1 MEQVEM
7 ILSKTR
13 GDRYIWL
20 IVIFLTIISMLVV
33 YSSTASLAF
42 KHSNGNTEF
51 YLLKHFLMFGFGLV
65 LMYLLHKINYK
76 YYSRISQVMIYISVP
91 LLIYTLLFG
100 QSINDARRWINIPVI
115 NMSFQTSDLAKLS
128 LMMYMARVLSKKQ
141 EVIRSFRQGFLPVVT
156 PPLIICGLIAPSN
169 LSTAAILFATCL
181 LLMFIGRVNLKYI
194 MAMLGCGLMLLA
206 LIVVVALQTPFHAR
220 VLTWESRMESFFHK
234 DQTHSKDEY
243 QVQYS
248 MIAIAEGGWIGQGPG
263 SSGLKDSVPESF
275 SDYIYIVIN
284 REYGFVGAV
293 IVLLLYLFFLLR
305 CIRIFLQSPNAFGA
319 FLAVGLSFSIT
330 IQALINMGVV
340 VHILPVTGVT
350 LPLVSMGGTSI
361 WFMSAAIGIILSV
374 SKNVEQESEGKQKQL
389 NEEKSVTA

>member
-1 MEQVEM
+1 
-7 ILSKTR
+7 
-13 GDRYIWL
+13 
-20 IVIFLTIISMLVV
+20 
-33 YSSTASLAF
+33 
-42 KHSNGNTEF
+42 
-51 YLLKHFLMFGFGLV
+51 
-65 LMYLLHKINYK
+65 
-76 YYSRISQVMIYISVP
+76 MIYISVP

>member
-1 MEQVEM
+1 M